1 MSIELLGVLGLV
13 FVLLLIF
20 LRIPIAISMIFVA
33 FIGIYYLR
41 NFDTLAVASKSI
53 IWSQSHS
60 YLLSTI
66 PMFILMGEFIYM
78 SGISREIFTMFQ
90 NWFGRIKGGLAVSTV
105 GASALFAA
113 ASGSSVATTGTM
125 GVMAFKEMNEAGY
138 NKSLASGSIVAGGT
152 LGILIPPSTIFIVYG
167 MLTEQSIGQLLIAGI
182 IPGILLTLLYM
193 LTVYLSVSLQPGLA
207 PRGKKVS
214 VKEKLQSLK
223 SISWIVI
230 VFIVVIGGMYIGFF
244 SPTEA
249 AGVGAFST
257 FIITIFRKKMTW
269 ALLIESLSRTLATTG
284 FIFAIIIGA
293 FILNYFLA
301 MTKIPIVLANFLT
314 STNLSPIMILASIIL
329 MYILLGAVMDSL
341 AMVVVTIPIVIPVI
355 EALGYDLIWFG
366 VIIVLVVEMALITPP
381 MGMNC
386 FVLKG
391 VTPDVKLEEIFIGA
405 LRFVVPIIV
414 LIVIVILFPEIILYL
429 PNKMSG

>member
-1 MSIELLGVLGLV
+1 MSIELLGVLGL
-13 FVLLLIF
+13 FLVLVLIF
-20 LRIPIAISMIFVA
+20 LRIPIAFSMMFIAFLGIFYMRG
-33 FIGIYYLR
+33 F
-41 NFDTLAVASKSI
+41 NTLAVASKSI

-125 GVMAFKEMNEAGY
+125 GVMAFEEMNKAGY

-182 IPGILLTLLYM
+182 VPGILLTLLYM
-193 LTVYLSVSLQPGLA
+193 LTVYLSVTLQPGLA
-207 PRGKKVS
+207 PRGAKVS
-214 VKEKLQSLK
+214 LKEKLRSLQ

-257 FIITIFRKKMTW
+257 FIIAIIRRKMTW

-301 MTKIPIVLANFLT
+301 MTKIPIILANFLT

-355 EALGYDLIWFG
+355 DAIGYDLIWFG

-391 VTPDVKLEEIFIGA
+391 VTPNVKLEEIFLGS
-405 LRFVVPIIV
+405 LRFVVPIII
-414 LIVIVILFPEIILYL
+414 LIVIAILFPEIILYL
-429 PNKMSG
+429 PNKMKG